1 MATTMATEDIKFFA
15 RARIQLALATAWN
28 VEELTGLFRVSC
40 ANTCRH
46 LAESESELDQC
57 SRHPSLRLLLKG
69 MHLSLWS
76 LNGTAAHVV
85 HGLRL
90 VDCR

>member
-1 MATTMATEDIKFFA
+1 MATTMAIEDIKFFA
-15 RARIQLALATAWN
+15 RARIKLALATARN

-46 LAESESELDQC
+46 LTESELDQC
-57 SRHPSLRLLLKG
+57 PWHPSLRLLLKG